1 MRDDRREADGLPL
14 SHPSMTEAGRA
25 EKAEPPADD
34 APATG
39 TLAGAGTGAL
49 AGAVVGGPAGAAIG
63 GAVGALVGALAGM
76 AVEHS
81 VDAQSEEEYWRE
93 QHATRPYA
101 LADRSYEEY
110 QPAYRYGWEARSRV
124 RDRSFDEMEPELER
138 GWVVFR
144 GHSALEWRE
153 ARPATRDAWDRID
166 ARVRRG
172 R

>member
-1 MRDDRREADGLPL
+1 MV
-14 SHPSMTEAGRA
+14 EAGGA
-25 EKAEPPADD
+25 DTAEPPADD

-81 VDAQSEEEYWRE
+81 VDAQAEDEYWRE
-93 QHATRPYA
+93 QHANRPYVP
-101 LADRSYEEY
+101 ADRSYAEY
-110 QPAYRYGWEARSRV
+110 GPAYRYGWEARSRV
-124 RDRSFDEMEPELER
+124 RDRSFEELEPELER
-138 GWVVFR
+138 GWVVYR

-153 ARPATRDAWDRID
+153 ARPAARDAWDRID
-166 ARVRRG
+166 AHVRRH